1 MVETVVVLVA
11 ARWVDLVV
19 EVEAVADRVVV
30 ALAAMVNSSLHAN
43 TKSRW

>member
-11 ARWVDLVV
+11 AKWVGLV
-19 EVEAVADRVVV
+19 VEAVADRVVV

>member
-11 ARWVDLVV
+11 ARWVGLVV
-19 EVEAVADRVVV
+19 EVEVVADR
-30 ALAAMVNSSLHAN
+30 AAMVNSSLHAN